1 MKKLKK
7 ILTSIAILIISG
19 IAYSGPTVIQDNR
32 ITNIAT
38 TPVLGRGYSI
48 STNTFQSTCLTGIKI
63 TEPSYD
69 FTYTFDSLEKESDL
83 RYIDTK
89 SFSSE
94 FRNQLKNKVFSE
106 GKSEES
112 TEDRT
117 GTRTTTSA
125 VTSETKIFTHHIFV
139 VINLNSYYASVDESK
154 TKMSTTAAQL
164 ILNKDIPGFFSSCGS
179 YYVRSIGRNAK
190 FVSIFT
196 YKTRTDTTD
205 ARFETQLEE
214 QIKGFGKKMEKT
226 MNKGEGEE
234 DTAAE
239 EGETTN
245 ERTVSTIDHASY
257 EFRRN
262 ASSRQLTITVAAFG
276 LGKNEKA
283 TLISYDIDTFKAAI
297 KDAFLSMQNP
307 RTGKVSSIEVVP
319 WVENTEF
326 QNLIKLHEDEP
337 AEGVKPKEGSAGV
350 TTGGG
355 PLKTEKRKLLLYE
368 KKQLL
373 NQNAEFLAEIERADR
388 NMMNIYYKA
397 KICKQQI
404 DINYKNQGSLKP
416 EYRNSKILNNRTGET
431 IMLSKLDQILSNER
445 IDGILKREKLF
456 MYGSSGVPGATS
468 GGGAAICMKK
478 IMRSGIFRVSYRE
491 FKECNDLIEKM
502 ANAEDET
509 VENFCMPILTSER
522 KSK

>member
-1 MKKLKK
+1 MKKIKR
-7 ILTSIAILIISG
+7 ILAVAAVLTVFG

-83 RYIDTK
+83 RFIDTK

-106 GKSEES
+106 GKSSEE
-112 TEDRT
+112 TEERT
-117 GTRTTTSA
+117 GRGTTTSA
-125 VTSETKIFTHHIFV
+125 VTTERKTFSHHIFV
-139 VINLNSYYASVDESK
+139 VINLNSYYASVDESN
-154 TKMSTTAAQL
+154 TKMSNTAAQL
-164 ILNKDIPGFFSSCGS
+164 ILNKDLPGFFSSCGS

-196 YKTRTDTTD
+196 YKTRTETTD

-226 MNKGEGEE
+226 MNAGEGEE
-234 DTAAE
+234 KTAAE
-239 EGETTN
+239 EGEGTT
-245 ERTVSTIDHASY
+245 ERTVSTIDIASY
-257 EFRRN
+257 EFRRD

-337 AEGVKPKEGSAGV
+337 VAGEKPEEGAGKGPAKVKM
-350 TTGGG
+350 
-355 PLKTEKRKLLLYE
+355 RKLLLYE

-404 DINYKNQGSLKP
+404 DINYKNGGSLKP
-416 EYRNSKILNNRTGET
+416 EYSNSNILNNRTGET
-431 IMLSKLDQILSNER
+431 IRLSKLDQILTNER
-445 IDGILKREKLF
+445 IDGFLKREKIF

-468 GGGAAICMKK
+468 GGGAAVCMKK

-509 VENFCMPILTSER
+509 VENYCMPILTNER

>member
-1 MKKLKK
+1 MKTFRR
-7 ILTSIAILIISG
+7 ILTVAVILIISG
-19 IAYSGPTVIQDNR
+19 IAYPGPTVIQDNR

-48 STNTFQSTCLTGIKI
+48 STNTFQSTCLTGIKL

-94 FRNQLKNKVFSE
+94 FRSQLKNKVFSE

-117 GTRTTTSA
+117 GRRTTTSA
-125 VTSETKIFTHHIFV
+125 VTTETKTFTHHIFV

-154 TKMSTTAAQL
+154 TKMSNTAAQL
-164 ILNKDIPGFFSSCGS
+164 ILNKDLPGFFSSCGS

-196 YKTRTDTTD
+196 YKTRTETTD

-234 DTAAE
+234 KAAAE
-239 EGETTN
+239 EGETTK
-245 ERTVSTIDHASY
+245 ETTVSTIDHASY

-283 TLISYDIDTFKAAI
+283 TLISYDIDTFKSAI

-337 AEGVKPKEGSAGV
+337 VAGAKPDEGEKKGIGA
-350 TTGGG
+350 G
-355 PLKTEKRKLLLYE
+355 PLKVKKRKLLLYE

-404 DINYKNQGSLKP
+404 DINYKNRGALKP
-416 EYRNSKILNNRTGET
+416 EFRNSNILNNRTGET
-431 IMLSKLDQILSNER
+431 IRLSKLDQILSNER
-445 IDGILKREKLF
+445 IDGFLKREKIF
-456 MYGSSGVPGATS
+456 MYGSSGVPGNES
-468 GGGAAICMKK
+468 GGGAAVCMKK
-478 IMRSGIFRVSYRE
+478 IMRRGIFRVSYRE
-491 FKECNDLIEKM
+491 IKECNDLIEQM

-509 VENFCMPILTSER
+509 VENYCMPILTRER
-522 KSK
+522 KRK

>member
-1 MKKLKK
+1 MKTFKR
-7 ILTSIAILIISG
+7 ILAVTAILIISG

-48 STNTFQSTCLTGIKI
+48 STNTFQSTCLTGIKL

-117 GTRTTTSA
+117 GRRTTTSA
-125 VTSETKIFTHHIFV
+125 VTTETKTFSHHIFV

-154 TKMSTTAAQL
+154 TKMSNTAAQL
-164 ILNKDIPGFFSSCGS
+164 ILNKDLPGFFSSCGS

-196 YKTRTDTTD
+196 YKTRTETTD

-234 DTAAE
+234 EAASE
-239 EGETTN
+239 EGETTK
-245 ERTVSTIDHASY
+245 ETTVSTIDHASY

-276 LGKNEKA
+276 LGKNE
-283 TLISYDIDTFKAAI
+283 
-297 KDAFLSMQNP
+297 
-307 RTGKVSSIEVVP
+307 R
-319 WVENTEF
+319 
-326 QNLIKLHEDEP
+326 
-337 AEGVKPKEGSAGV
+337 
-350 TTGGG
+350 
-355 PLKTEKRKLLLYE
+355 
-368 KKQLL
+368 QL
-373 NQNAEFLAEIERADR
+373 
-388 NMMNIYYKA
+388 
-397 KICKQQI
+397 
-404 DINYKNQGSLKP
+404 
-416 EYRNSKILNNRTGET
+416 
-431 IMLSKLDQILSNER
+431 
-445 IDGILKREKLF
+445 
-456 MYGSSGVPGATS
+456 
-468 GGGAAICMKK
+468 
-478 IMRSGIFRVSYRE
+478 
-491 FKECNDLIEKM
+491 
-502 ANAEDET
+502 
-509 VENFCMPILTSER
+509 
-522 KSK
+522 

>member
-1 MKKLKK
+1 MKKIKK
-7 ILTSIAILIISG
+7 IFAAAGVLVISG
-19 IAYSGPTVIQDNR
+19 IVYSGPTVIQDNR

-48 STNTFQSTCLTGIKI
+48 STNTFQSTCLTGIKL

-106 GKSEES
+106 VKTEES
-112 TEDRT
+112 TEERT
-117 GTRTTTSA
+117 GTKTTTAA
-125 VTSETKIFTHHIFV
+125 VTTETKTFSHHIFV
-139 VINLNSYYASVDESK
+139 VINLNSYYSSVDESN
-154 TKMSTTAAQL
+154 TKMSNTAAQL
-164 ILNKDIPGFFSSCGS
+164 ILNKDLPGFFSSCGS

-196 YKTRTDTTD
+196 YKTQAETTD

-234 DTAAE
+234 EATGE
-239 EGETTN
+239 EGETTR

-326 QNLIKLHEDEP
+326 QDLIKLHEDEP
-337 AEGVKPKEGSAGV
+337 AAGIKPEKEAKGESG
-350 TTGGG
+350 TE
-355 PLKTEKRKLLLYE
+355 PLKTKKRKLLLYE

-431 IMLSKLDQILSNER
+431 ILLSKLDQVLTNER
-445 IDGILKREKLF
+445 IDGFLKREKVF

-468 GGGAAICMKK
+468 GGGAAVCMKK

-509 VENFCMPILTSER
+509 VENYCMPILTRER
-522 KSK
+522 KRK